1 MTTDTASPAG
11 IERNAV
17 ELSTLSKANSF
28 VVVTVNSSTTP
39 APLLSL
45 HGGTNG
51 DGSADEEAI
60 ATVLPV
66 TSSGLPDKA
75 AMTGL
80 ASENE
85 STAIIG
91 VMSVVEEDGQQP
103 KVPANL
109 PASSEELESSA
120 AQVTEPKRQAGPAAV
135 VEAHSVDEEP
145 TTDPTMLASAPQAAN
160 AATQAKDPPC
170 KTAPMTAASSQ
181 RHMPTRANMKLTE
194 SEHQGPVNKTSSS
207 GIQSNHESDEDG
219 SEGPCDVCLHTFKSK
234 DLTKIFVEVRKR
246 LPGNSLSGQL
256 CPFMLC
262 SECKEPLIKPPAPS
276 GTSDD
281 SSSAAQRKEIV
292 AKLHERALNSQPAT
306 QTSNEEEASC
316 TVQPTEPPGLTHVH
330 IQLSSKG
337 PTNEGTAVLKCCVPS
352 CSNRSDEPPGQSLS
366 FYRFPR
372 SIALKKQWAE
382 AMGRKGWLPLPTT
395 VVCSEHFRPSDMI
408 NGCPRS
414 GVPKPDAIPSIFKG
428 RVAAEEAPRQ
438 EASGDIAVPEVE
450 SVLYNSRGKAVVSL
464 LQRKTSIRG
473 RDSIKTRTTHTNT
486 SGVAVKRVVLKE
498 ASPPRQV
505 EKRRKKGPAPLSVK
519 DVMEMDTSSFWLK
532 TLSNRSV
539 NFVHIVHRP
548 LPCITRSVTVSPDM
562 SVTVAVENARLSLL
576 PCGTPVPNSIDNI
589 ETLQRLLRKVEA
601 LDKAERNDN
610 WQLRKQSTLKLVS
623 HLLQEV
629 CRDMGSTDSQYGVLS
644 SITDQIKELL

>member
-45 HGGTNG
+45 HGGTDG

-66 TSSGLPDKA
+66 TSGGQPEKMV
-75 AMTGL
+75 MTGL

-85 STAIIG
+85 STDTIG
-91 VMSVVEEDGQQP
+91 VISGVEEDGQQP
-103 KVPANL
+103 KVPEDL

-120 AQVTEPKRQAGPAAV
+120 AQATEPKQQPGLAAV

-145 TTDPTMLASAPQAAN
+145 TTDPAVLASAPHVAN

-170 KTAPMTAASSQ
+170 KTAPMTAASSR

-194 SEHQGPVNKTSSS
+194 SEYQGPVNKTSSS
-207 GIQSNHESDEDG
+207 GMQSNRESDEDG
-219 SEGPCDVCLHTFKSK
+219 SEGPCDVCLGTFKSK
-234 DLTKIFVEVRKR
+234 DLTKVFVEVRMR
-246 LPGNSLSGQL
+246 IPGNSHSGQL

-262 SECKEPLIKPPAPS
+262 SECKEPLIKPPSPS
-276 GTSDD
+276 GTPGD

-292 AKLHERALNSQPAT
+292 AKLHERALNSQPAM
-306 QTSNEEEASC
+306 QTSSEEEALC
-316 TVQPTEPPGLTHVH
+316 TAQPTEPPGLTHVH
-330 IQLSSKG
+330 IQLSSMRS
-337 PTNEGTAVLKCCVPS
+337 TNEGTAVLKCCVPS

-395 VVCSEHFRPSDMI
+395 VVCSEHFRPSDMMS
-408 NGCPRS
+408 GCPRS

-428 RVAAEEAPRQ
+428 GIATEEAPRQ
-438 EASGDIAVPEVE
+438 EASEDIAAPEVE
-450 SVLYNSRGKAVVSL
+450 SVLYNNRGKAVVSL
-464 LQRKTSIRG
+464 LQRKTSTRG
-473 RDSIKTRTTHTNT
+473 RGSVKTRTTHTNT
-486 SGVAVKRVVLKE
+486 RGIAMKRVVLKE
-498 ASPPRQV
+498 PSPPRQV
-505 EKRRKKGPAPLSVK
+505 EKRRKKAPAPLSVN

-576 PCGTPVPNSIDNI
+576 PCGTPVPNSIDSI
-589 ETLQRLLRKVEA
+589 ETLQRLLRRVEA

-629 CRDMGSTDSQYGVLS
+629 CRDMGSTDSQHEVLS